1 MRYNQ
6 RKRQVEKIDKGYEK
20 SLFKESYDRKI
31 MEERF
36 RPTSLVTER
45 KICISI
51 ATNFNVLPIVY

>member
-6 RKRQVEKIDKGYEK
+6 RKIQVEKIDKGYEK

-36 RPTSLVTER
+36 RPTSLITKGKFV
-45 KICISI
+45 
-51 ATNFNVLPIVY
+51 